1 MKDRQMCLHYSRGCS
16 LRAPCCGEVF
26 SCRLCHDICK
36 HDMEPEAKRRH
47 KMNRFDV
54 KTVTCNNCGHEQSP
68 QACCE
73 ACGDSFGAYFC
84 GVCNLFDDDVSK
96 QQFHC
101 DKCGICRVGG
111 RANFFHCDKCGACYG
126 NELLENHVCVSNAMR
141 RDCPICCEYLFDSL
155 DAPQVLRCGHALHR
169 KCLEDYSAHGG
180 YTCPLCCASVCDMQT
195 ACESCARPSG
205 VTRSG
210 ANGRACIECDRPSIG
225 IPRISS
231 TRRSGSLRCPPS
243 SQARAWCC
251 CATTATCNLRRRT
264 TCSASSAAAAAR
276 TTRGGYEVDRLAERA
291 LYQPTTERTR
301 HRATPNADDQAGHF
315 DACIQAFPTEL
326 TVIELKV

>member
-1 MKDRQMCLHYSRGCS
+1 
-16 LRAPCCGEVF
+16 
-26 SCRLCHDICK
+26 
-36 HDMEPEAKRRH
+36 MEPEAKRRH

-195 ACESCARPSG
+195 AWHQLDEEIRQSP
-205 VTRSG
+205 
-210 ANGRACIECDRPSIG
+210 
-225 IPRISS
+225 
-231 TRRSGSLRCPPS
+231 L
-243 SQARAWCC
+243 
-251 CATTATCNLRRRT
+251 
-264 TCSASSAAAAAR
+264 
-276 TTRGGYEVDRLAERA
+276 
-291 LYQPTTERTR
+291 
-301 HRATPNADDQAGHF
+301 
-315 DACIQAFPTEL
+315 PTEL
-326 TVIELKV
+326 SGKSVVLLCNDCHLQSEASYHVLGLKCGGCGSYNTRRL